1 MKKSEYIKDL
11 QLTIKAISEE
21 LNNEVGDFV
30 KKIDKEQNNKLV
42 DVKINLIQCICKGEK
57 LNFIEMCDKYLTP
70 SEKKRATEQMPIMN
84 VSRENLLDT
93 IEING
98 VTYFFENKEKGIIYN
113 KKTNNRIGMIIEGK
127 PVFD

>member
-1 MKKSEYIKDL
+1 MKKSEHIKDL

-42 DVKINLIQCICKGEK
+42 DVQINLLQCICKGEK
-57 LNFIEMCDKYLTP
+57 LNLNFIEMCEKYLDLTP
-70 SEKKRATEQMPIMN
+70 SQKKRATEQMPIMN

-98 VTYFFENKEKGIIYN
+98 VTYFFENKLTFANSWIY
-113 KKTNNRIGMIIEGK
+113 
-127 PVFD
+127 

>member
-11 QLTIKAISEE
+11 QLTIEAISQE
-21 LNNEVGDFV
+21 LNNEVRDFA
-30 KKIDKEQNNKLV
+30 KKIDKEQNHKLA
-42 DVKINLIQCICKGEK
+42 DVKINLIECMCKGEK
-57 LNFIEMCDKYLTP
+57 LNFIEMCNKYLTP
-70 SEKKRATEQMPIMN
+70 SEKKRATEQIPIMN

-98 VTYFFENKEKGIIYN
+98 ITYFYENKEKGIIYN
-113 KKTNNRIGMIIEGK
+113 KKTNNRIGMIIEGN